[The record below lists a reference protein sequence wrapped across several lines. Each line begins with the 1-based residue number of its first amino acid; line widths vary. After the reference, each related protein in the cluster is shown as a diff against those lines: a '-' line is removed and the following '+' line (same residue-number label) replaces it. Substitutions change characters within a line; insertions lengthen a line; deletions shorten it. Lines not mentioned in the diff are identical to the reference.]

1 LNPDTYLPAV
11 AETLNNLGL
20 LDRDENRMDEARKA
34 FDEALKIRR
43 ELAQK
48 NPDTYLPAVA
58 RTLTNLGLLDRDQNR
73 MDEAR
78 RAFEEALGIYQRFA
92 ARDPERFGKDVAR
105 IKALIEKLPTAN

>member
-11 AETLNNLGL
+11 AETLN
-20 LDRDENRMDEARKA
+20 
-34 FDEALKIRR
+34 
-43 ELAQK
+43 
-48 NPDTYLPAVA
+48 
-58 RTLTNLGLLDRDQNR
+58 NLGLLDRDQNR

-78 RAFEEALGIYQRFA
+78 RAFEEALGIYQRFV